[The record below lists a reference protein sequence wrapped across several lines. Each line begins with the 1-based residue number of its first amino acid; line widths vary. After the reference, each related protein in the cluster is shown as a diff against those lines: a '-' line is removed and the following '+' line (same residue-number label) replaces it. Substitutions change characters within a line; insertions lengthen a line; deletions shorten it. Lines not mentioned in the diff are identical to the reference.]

1 MPFAFIIV
9 GIVMLISGVR
19 GKSAN
24 LLTLLKGD
32 LTGSNNFVYWILS
45 ILVIGS
51 LGYVDEFKTLSR
63 ALLGLVLVV
72 LILAD
77 DKNGSGGFFATL
89 QSDLKQ
95 LGASGGTSVA
105 SISSPS
111 ATGVTQNGDG
121 SITVPDVF
129 GGTTYPAGTKMY
141 SLSNQDIQNAL
152 SSTTFVPN

>member
-9 GIVMLISGVR
+9 GIVMLVSGVR

-72 LILAD
+72 LILAE

-89 QSDLKQ
+89 QSDLQQ
-95 LGASGGTSVA
+95 LGSSGGTSLG
-105 SISSPS
+105 SSPVQSLAPLTSDS
-111 ATGVTQNGDG
+111 AFYSNDPSNPASAFYVPPTGTYQNDLGQV
-121 SITVPDVF
+121 VPK
-129 GGTTYPAGTKMY
+129 P
-141 SLSNQDIQNAL
+141 
-152 SSTTFVPN
+152 